1 MLAKHLKSI
10 VKKFG
15 TIAPSK
21 QESISN
27 KIFDVKAG
35 KGISKTIEF
44 AKIDKEIVSQN
55 KSGCLMAKNSISED
69 AHAKFKSSTWKNNL
83 SEKPTIKVPWF
94 PQCESDLDLFGNMLT
109 FVFRKLNDEV
119 YDFLF
124 SNIESFSQSRNN
136 FVAQVQKVLK
146 KQKDICE
153 SVEVK
158 IIEVKA
164 IKERE
169 MPSFVLADAFLRRDK
184 KAAFVALHDE
194 LATKPPEEVHGGL
207 WYQMKNMAL
216 IFSGATEEES
226 GLHPFVY
233 KKIKSASIKF
243 SKKECDEI
251 FKTLL
256 EMNHKA
262 HRGEKDFEVALEQFI
277 LRFT

>member
-1 MLAKHLKSI
+1 MLTVISGTDSLLLS
-10 VKKFG
+10 KK
-15 TIAPSK
+15 TK
-21 QESISN
+21 ECLESQN
-27 KIFDVKAG
+27 
-35 KGISKTIEF
+35 
-44 AKIDKEIVSQN
+44 IVSD
-55 KSGCLMAKNSISED
+55 SVSYVDDPSID
-69 AHAKFKSSTWKNNL
+69 IL
-83 SEKPTIKVPWF
+83 R
-94 PQCESDLDLFGNMLT
+94 ESVAAQDLFGNMLT
-109 FVFRKLNDEV
+109 FVFRELNDEV